1 VLVRRDHDTALRRWF
16 QEDIFYMARFS
27 QKVQDV
33 LDQAAD
39 IKNRGKVDLSWMKAN
54 PAGWGA
60 RAKPR
65 DDRGLGLE
73 DLNLIG
79 GAYGTVPDT
88 GHSHG
93 SMAPR
98 GCEVPANTPSLGCY
112 DINDKSLV
120 WADNVA
126 LLYDEAV
133 ARQWSSARDVPWD
146 QLTPLPDDLER
157 AMCQLCTTLTEVE
170 FIAADMP
177 AKWMWHINHD
187 FHEVKCFLA
196 TQIIDEARHLDVFR
210 KRALA
215 NGGGLLK
222 ASPANE
228 QVLRAIIEAPD
239 YTTASSL
246 MHILAE
252 GFVLTLFR
260 NGEMLAQNEVEKRIF
275 RLCMQDEAR
284 HVAYGTM
291 HLKYFLEK
299 RPERAEQIHAI
310 LAAGEEAIFALSL
323 EAQTAEPR
331 AILAGGGVDRIMEGF
346 AKLGYLYTKQVKE
359 YLHRLKVAGLDRSS
373 RIAIPVELPN

>member
-1 VLVRRDHDTALRRWF
+1 MQHYGPDVER
-16 QEDIFYMARFS
+16 
-27 QKVQDV
+27 V
-33 LDQAAD
+33 LDHMSEVRSQ
-39 IKNRGKVDLSWMKAN
+39 GKVDLSWMNAN
-54 PAGWGA
+54 PKGWGT
-60 RAKPR
+60 RATAR

-73 DLNLIG
+73 DLN
-79 GAYGTVPDT
+79 GARFYGEVPDH
-88 GHSHG
+88 GSPYG

-98 GCEVPANTPSLGCY
+98 GAEVPKDTPGLGCY

-146 QLTPLPDDLER
+146 QLKPLPDDLEK
-157 AMCQLCTTLTEVE
+157 AICQLCTGLTEVE

-196 TQIIDEARHLDVFR
+196 TQIADEARHLEVFR

-222 ASPANE
+222 ASPAQE
-228 QVLRAIIEAPD
+228 QLLRGIIEAPD

-260 NGEMLAQNEVEKRIF
+260 NGEMLALSEVEKKIF

-299 RPERAEQIHAI
+299 HPERAEQIHDI
-310 LAAGEEAIFALSL
+310 LRQGEEAIFGLSL
-323 EAQTAEPR
+323 EPQTSEPR
-331 AILAGGGVDRIMEGF
+331 AILAGGGLEHIFEGME
-346 AKLGYLYTKQVKE
+346 KLGYLYKKQVNE

-373 RIAIPVELPN
+373 RIAIPIELPS